1 VRTAAL
7 VFPATLFGARAAESD
22 MAVFLFMM
30 VSFSNERL
38 NDLDCNPAGKTRFS
52 AEVQET
58 PKNRAPR
65 AARLAPLAPFC

>member
-1 VRTAAL
+1 
-7 VFPATLFGARAAESD
+7 